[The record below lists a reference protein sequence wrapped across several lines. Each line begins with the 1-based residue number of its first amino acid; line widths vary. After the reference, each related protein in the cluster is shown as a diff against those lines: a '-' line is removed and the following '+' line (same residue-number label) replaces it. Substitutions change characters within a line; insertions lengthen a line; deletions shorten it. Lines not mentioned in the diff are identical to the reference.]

1 MTISIITVCYNSE
14 RTIARTIESVL
25 AQEKVR
31 LEYLIIDGASKDKT
45 VEIAES
51 YKDRF
56 VQKGIS
62 YVVKSEPDKGI
73 YDAMNK
79 GVLAATGDII
89 GILNSDDYYADSDV
103 LSSVESAFLANRCE
117 SVYGNLLYI
126 KNGKPYRYWKSGKP
140 RSFRFGW
147 MPPHPAFFVKKEM
160 YKKYGIF
167 RLDCGTAADY
177 ELMLRFLERNH
188 VSTIWINKIFT
199 YMEAGGASNHG
210 LQSRIIGI
218 NNDRIA
224 WEKNNIKPERF
235 TILFKKLRKIPQFL
249 GAKRNMTLMKMIHNG
264 WGGVYRNRI
273 ISMHLSLREAA

>member
-25 AQEKVR
+25 AQDKVR

-79 GVLAATGDII
+79 GISLSTGDII
-89 GILNSDDYYADSDV
+89 GILNSDDFYANPNV
-103 LSSVESAFLANRCE
+103 LSSVESVFFATSCE

-147 MPPHPAFFVKKEM
+147 MPPHPAFFVKKEV
-160 YKKYGIF
+160 YEKHGLF
-167 RLDCGTAADY
+167 RLDCGINADY
-177 ELMLRFLERNH
+177 EIMLRFLEVH
-188 VSTIWINKIFT
+188 KINAVWLDKICTF
-199 YMEAGGASNHG
+199 MEAGGASNHG

-249 GAKRNMTLMKMIHNG
+249 GAKRNMTLMKTIHNG
-264 WGGVYRNRI
+264 WGGYI
-273 ISMHLSLREAA
+273 GIE